1 MGHVGRVTAAGAS
14 GLASTPI
21 GYGDAL
27 TILLTA
33 ESLLLAALGLAI
45 VAAVPNGRRIPNLP
59 VSPFA
64 LGLGAVAAILIAAI
78 GSGAAWWEIFIVQGT
93 QGAAPTLISGSILVT
108 IIAEPIIAFLLA
120 LGMRT

>member
-1 MGHVGRVTAAGAS
+1 
-14 GLASTPI
+14 
-21 GYGDAL
+21 
-27 TILLTA
+27 
-33 ESLLLAALGLAI
+33 
-45 VAAVPNGRRIPNLP
+45 